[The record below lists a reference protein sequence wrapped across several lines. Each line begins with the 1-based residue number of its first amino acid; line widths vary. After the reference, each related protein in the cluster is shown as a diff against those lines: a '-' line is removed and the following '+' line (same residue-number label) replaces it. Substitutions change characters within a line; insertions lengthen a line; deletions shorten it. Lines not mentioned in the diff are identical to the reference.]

1 MKYSWLYRTRTR
13 ALLGIMLA
21 LSLAACGDA
30 IPPRRPKVL
39 THRTSPWSRTAAH
52 GMVATPRP
60 ALPASRTRVC
70 LWLPSRPL

>member
-1 MKYSWLYRTRTR
+1 MTYSWLYRTRTR

-21 LSLAACGDA
+21 LSLAACGDG
-30 IPPRRPKVL
+30 
-39 THRTSPWSRTAAH
+39 HSPTASEGADAQDLSLVEDRAH

-60 ALPASRTRVC
+60 SLPASRTRVC